1 MNRDPYEVLGVGPG
15 ASEEEIKTAYRK
27 LAKKYHPDIN
37 GGSPAAEAKMKEIN
51 EAYTLLIK
59 QKRQGGTQQS
69 GGYAGSSSPNAGSP
83 FGGAGQGQQGYG
95 GFGGFDFGDL
105 WEMFGG
111 GYGQQT
117 RNQERQSYSDA
128 GEPRFANVRQAVEER
143 RYQDALN
150 MLGAMSERT
159 AAWYYW
165 SSCANL
171 GLGNR
176 IAAINDARA
185 AVRME
190 PGNSEYQ
197 AWLSRLQVG
206 GWNYSQTGQRHG
218 FPGALCANPLMTLC
232 AANVLCNCLC
242 NGARFCPCGMGY

>member
-1 MNRDPYEVLGVGPG
+1 MNQDPYEVLGVGQG
-15 ASEEEIKTAYRK
+15 ASEDEIKTAYRK

-37 GGSPAAEAKMKEIN
+37 GGSEAAEAKMKEIN

-59 QKRQGGTQQS
+59 QKRRGSPQQS
-69 GGYAGSSSPNAGSP
+69 GGYAGTSSRSGDSP
-83 FGGAGQGQQGYG
+83 FGGAGQGQQGYS
-95 GFGGFDFGDL
+95 GFDFGDL

-111 GYGQQT
+111 SYGQQT
-117 RNQERQSYSDA
+117 GSQEHESYGSAD
-128 GEPRFANVRQAVEER
+128 EPRFVRVKQAVEEK
-143 RYQDALN
+143 RYQNALD
-150 MLGAMSERT
+150 MLETMNNRT
-159 AAWYYW
+159 AGWYYW

-190 PGNSEYQ
+190 PGNGEYQ
-197 AWLSRLQVG
+197 AWLSRLQAG
-206 GWNYSQTGQRHG
+206 GWSYRQTGQQRG
-218 FPGALCANPLMTLC
+218 FPGPLCANPCVTVC